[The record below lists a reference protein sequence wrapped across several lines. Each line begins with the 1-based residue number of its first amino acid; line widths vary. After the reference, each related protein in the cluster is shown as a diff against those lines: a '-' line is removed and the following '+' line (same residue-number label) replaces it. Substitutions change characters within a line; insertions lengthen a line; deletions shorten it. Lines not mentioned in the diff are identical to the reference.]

1 MPNGIVAE
9 QFLRGPKVVL
19 LSYTGEVKIL
29 HISLSQKK
37 LLEPRKS
44 SFMNKMAGEWT
55 HKQAG
60 GEKGESSHESA
71 SPVIAWVTFPFEFN
85 YAALA
90 LDVLFAGARLD
101 FIRD

>member
-71 SPVIAWVTFPFEFN
+71 SPVIA
-85 YAALA
+85 
-90 LDVLFAGARLD
+90 
-101 FIRD
+101 